1 VSLRVAVIPFI
12 FILVFIF
19 FPSTLVF
26 IFIVFIFVLIR
37 LLPQKKIDGDQQI
50 RKVRIAT
57 L

>member
-1 VSLRVAVIPFI
+1 MSLRVAVIPFI